1 MTQQDSHGFRGL
13 GLAHWPELPYLSAR
27 FTQKQPQ
34 HLQHRGAG
42 NHRGV
47 VVVEV
52 VKMEVNALIQN
63 VEPELVACAAVLVAY
78 AACAAAFV
86 SHFL

>member
-1 MTQQDSHGFRGL
+1 
-13 GLAHWPELPYLSAR
+13 
-27 FTQKQPQ
+27 
-34 HLQHRGAG
+34 
-42 NHRGV
+42 
-47 VVVEV
+47 
-52 VKMEVNALIQN
+52 MEVNALIQN

>member
-1 MTQQDSHGFRGL
+1 MTLMDSGGL
-13 GLAHWPELPYLSAR
+13 DWRIGPSSPICPPASPRSNR
-27 FTQKQPQ
+27 STCNTC
-34 HLQHRGAG
+34 GAG
-42 NHRGV
+42 IHRGV

-63 VEPELVACAAVLVAY
+63 VEPELVAYAAVLIAY
-78 AACAAAFV
+78 TAAAVAFV

>member
-1 MTQQDSHGFRGL
+1 MTQRDSHGFRGL

-34 HLQHRGAG
+34 HLQHRGG
-42 NHRGV
+42 RDSQGV

-63 VEPELVACAAVLVAY
+63 VEPELVAYAAVLIAY
-78 AACAAAFV
+78 TAAAVAFV

>member
-1 MTQQDSHGFRGL
+1 MEF
-13 GLAHWPELPYLSAR
+13 
-27 FTQKQPQ
+27 
-34 HLQHRGAG
+34 
-42 NHRGV
+42 
-47 VVVEV
+47 

-63 VEPELVACAAVLVAY
+63 VEPELVAYAAVLVAY